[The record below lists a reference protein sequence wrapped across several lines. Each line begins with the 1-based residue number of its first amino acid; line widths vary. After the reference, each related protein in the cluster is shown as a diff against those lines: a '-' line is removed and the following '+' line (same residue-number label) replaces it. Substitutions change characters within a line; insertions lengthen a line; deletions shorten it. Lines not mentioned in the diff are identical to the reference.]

1 MGQHNQETEDM
12 IMEAVADDGRPLTCE
27 IRTLTGETIGVLV
40 LNTKTFSSGKVG
52 YFGQG
57 KMALEGDRYQ
67 TQAQLVRIQ
76 PKTPA
81 PAPLSE

>member
-1 MGQHNQETEDM
+1 MTE
-12 IMEAVADDGRPLTCE
+12 AQQNSGPLTCE
-27 IRTLTGETIGVLV
+27 IRKLTGETIGVLV

-52 YFGQG
+52 FFGLG

-67 TQAQLVRIQ
+67 CQAQLVRIQ